1 MKLHEEER
9 VMEIAT
15 ERAVF
20 NSAKETYRLLRQ
32 GERTKII
39 KFLESKG
46 LFVDKRGG
54 NGGENYTN
62 NGTLPKEYDLRN
74 WIWVTGKY
82 KDKGFLI
89 SLQAFDRDKESQ
101 NYHVLMD
108 RIGICVYDKEQNKP
122 NYFDIMEVTNLDL
135 PLGKR
140 DLNMLYNLI
149 VTKAK

>member
-1 MKLHEEER
+1 MKLS
-9 VMEIAT
+9 T
-15 ERAVF
+15 ESELFKNV
-20 NSAKETYRLLRQ
+20 KETYRLLRME
-32 GERTKII
+32 ERIKIMDY
-39 KFLESKG
+39 LENRG
-46 LFVDKRGG
+46 LTIVRKSG

-89 SLQAFDRDKESQ
+89 SLQAFDRDKDSQ

>member
-1 MKLHEEER
+1 MKLS
-9 VMEIAT
+9 T
-15 ERAVF
+15 ESELFKNV
-20 NSAKETYRLLRQ
+20 KETYRLLRME
-32 GERTKII
+32 ERIKIMDY
-39 KFLESKG
+39 LENKG
-46 LFVDKRGG
+46 LTIVRKSG

-89 SLQAFDRDKESQ
+89 SLQAFDRDKDSQ

-149 VTKAK
+149 VTKVK

>member
-1 MKLHEEER
+1 MKLS
-9 VMEIAT
+9 T
-15 ERAVF
+15 ESELFKNV
-20 NSAKETYRLLRQ
+20 KETYRLLRME
-32 GERTKII
+32 ERIKIMDY
-39 KFLESKG
+39 LENKG
-46 LFVDKRGG
+46 LTIVRKSG

-89 SLQAFDRDKESQ
+89 SLQAFDRDKDSQ

-108 RIGICVYDKEQNKP
+108 RIGICVYDKEQTKP

-149 VTKAK
+149 VTKVK

>member
-1 MKLHEEER
+1 MKLS
-9 VMEIAT
+9 T
-15 ERAVF
+15 ESELFKNV
-20 NSAKETYRLLRQ
+20 KETYRLLRME
-32 GERTKII
+32 ERIKIMDY
-39 KFLESKG
+39 LENRG
-46 LFVDKRGG
+46 LTIVRKSG

-122 NYFDIMEVTNLDL
+122 NYFDIMEVTDLDL

-140 DLNMLYNLI
+140 DLNLLYNLI

>member
-1 MKLHEEER
+1 MKLS
-9 VMEIAT
+9 T
-15 ERAVF
+15 ESELFKNV
-20 NSAKETYRLLRQ
+20 KETYRLLRME
-32 GERTKII
+32 ERIKIMDY
-39 KFLESKG
+39 LENRG
-46 LFVDKRGG
+46 LTIVRKSG

-122 NYFDIMEVTNLDL
+122 NYFDIMEATNLDL

>member
-1 MKLHEEER
+1 
-9 VMEIAT
+9 MEIAT
-15 ERAVF
+15 ESELFKNV
-20 NSAKETYRLLRQ
+20 KETYRLLRME
-32 GERTKII
+32 ERIKIMDY
-39 KFLESKG
+39 LENKG
-46 LFVDKRGG
+46 LTIVRKSG

-89 SLQAFDRDKESQ
+89 SLQAFDRDKGSQ

-149 VTKAK
+149 VTKVK

>member
-1 MKLHEEER
+1 MKLS
-9 VMEIAT
+9 T
-15 ERAVF
+15 ESELFKNV
-20 NSAKETYRLLRQ
+20 KETYRLLRME
-32 GERTKII
+32 ERIKIMDY
-39 KFLESKG
+39 LENRG
-46 LFVDKRGG
+46 LTIVRKSG

>member
-1 MKLHEEER
+1 MKLS
-9 VMEIAT
+9 T
-15 ERAVF
+15 ESELFKNV
-20 NSAKETYRLLRQ
+20 KETYRLLRME
-32 GERTKII
+32 ERIKIMDY
-39 KFLESKG
+39 LENKG
-46 LFVDKRGG
+46 LTIVRKSG

-89 SLQAFDRDKESQ
+89 SLQAFDRDKGSQ

-149 VTKAK
+149 VTKVK

>member
-1 MKLHEEER
+1 MKLS
-9 VMEIAT
+9 T
-15 ERAVF
+15 ESELFKNV
-20 NSAKETYRLLRQ
+20 KETYRLLRME
-32 GERTKII
+32 ERIKIMDY
-39 KFLESKG
+39 LENRG
-46 LFVDKRGG
+46 LTIVRKSG

-89 SLQAFDRDKESQ
+89 SLQAFDRDKDSQ

-140 DLNMLYNLI
+140 DLNLLYNLI

>member
-1 MKLHEEER
+1 MKLHEGGKG
-9 VMEIAT
+9 MKLST
-15 ERAVF
+15 ESELFKNV
-20 NSAKETYRLLRQ
+20 KETYRLLRME
-32 GERTKII
+32 ERIKIMDY
-39 KFLESKG
+39 LENRG
-46 LFVDKRGG
+46 LTIVRKSG

-89 SLQAFDRDKESQ
+89 SLQAFDRDKDSQ

>member
-1 MKLHEEER
+1 MKLS
-9 VMEIAT
+9 T
-15 ERAVF
+15 ESELFKNV
-20 NSAKETYRLLRQ
+20 KETYRLLRME
-32 GERTKII
+32 ERIKIMDY
-39 KFLESKG
+39 LENRG
-46 LFVDKRGG
+46 LTIVRKSG

-140 DLNMLYNLI
+140 DLNLLYNLI
-149 VTKAK
+149 VTKAKGEISLRKSA

>member
-1 MKLHEEER
+1 MKLS
-9 VMEIAT
+9 T
-15 ERAVF
+15 ESELFKNV
-20 NSAKETYRLLRQ
+20 KETYRLLRME
-32 GERTKII
+32 ERIKIMDY
-39 KFLESKG
+39 LENRG
-46 LFVDKRGG
+46 LTIVRKSG

-122 NYFDIMEVTNLDL
+122 NYFDILEVTNLDL

-140 DLNMLYNLI
+140 DLNLLYNLI

>member
-1 MKLHEEER
+1 MKLS
-9 VMEIAT
+9 T
-15 ERAVF
+15 ESELFKNV
-20 NSAKETYRLLRQ
+20 KETYRLLRME
-32 GERTKII
+32 ERIKIMDY
-39 KFLESKG
+39 LENRG
-46 LFVDKRGG
+46 LTIVRKSG

-140 DLNMLYNLI
+140 DLNLLYNLI
-149 VTKAK
+149 VTKEK

>member
-1 MKLHEEER
+1 MKLS
-9 VMEIAT
+9 T
-15 ERAVF
+15 ESELFKNV
-20 NSAKETYRLLRQ
+20 KETYRLLRME
-32 GERTKII
+32 ERIKIMDY
-39 KFLESKG
+39 LENRG
-46 LFVDKRGG
+46 LTIVRKGG

-89 SLQAFDRDKESQ
+89 SLQAFDRDKDSQ

-149 VTKAK
+149 VTKVK

>member
-1 MKLHEEER
+1 M
-9 VMEIAT
+9 
-15 ERAVF
+15 
-20 NSAKETYRLLRQ
+20 RQ

>member
-1 MKLHEEER
+1 MKLS
-9 VMEIAT
+9 T
-15 ERAVF
+15 ESELFKNV
-20 NSAKETYRLLRQ
+20 KETYRLLRME
-32 GERTKII
+32 ERIKIMDY
-39 KFLESKG
+39 LENRG
-46 LFVDKRGG
+46 LTIVRKSG

-89 SLQAFDRDKESQ
+89 SFQAFDRDKDSQ

-140 DLNMLYNLI
+140 DLNLLYNLI

>member
-1 MKLHEEER
+1 MKLS
-9 VMEIAT
+9 T
-15 ERAVF
+15 ESELFKNV
-20 NSAKETYRLLRQ
+20 KETYRLLRME
-32 GERTKII
+32 ERIKIMDY
-39 KFLESKG
+39 LENRG
-46 LFVDKRGG
+46 LTIVRKSG

-108 RIGICVYDKEQNKP
+108 RIGICVYDKAQNKP

>member
-1 MKLHEEER
+1 MKLS
-9 VMEIAT
+9 T
-15 ERAVF
+15 ESELFKNV
-20 NSAKETYRLLRQ
+20 KETYRLLRME
-32 GERTKII
+32 ERIKIMDY
-39 KFLESKG
+39 LENRG
-46 LFVDKRGG
+46 LTIVRKSG

-89 SLQAFDRDKESQ
+89 SLQAFDRDKASL

-108 RIGICVYDKEQNKP
+108 IIGICVYDKYFNKP

-140 DLNMLYNLI
+140 DLNLLYNLI

>member
-1 MKLHEEER
+1 MKLS
-9 VMEIAT
+9 T
-15 ERAVF
+15 ESELFKNV
-20 NSAKETYRLLRQ
+20 KETYRLLRME
-32 GERTKII
+32 ERIKIMDY
-39 KFLESKG
+39 LENRG
-46 LFVDKRGG
+46 LTIVRKSG

-74 WIWVTGKY
+74 WIWVTGEY
-82 KDKGFLI
+82 KDKKFLV
-89 SLQAFDRDKESQ
+89 SLQAFDRDKGSQ

-149 VTKAK
+149 VTKVK

>member
-1 MKLHEEER
+1 MKLS
-9 VMEIAT
+9 T
-15 ERAVF
+15 ESELFKNV
-20 NSAKETYRLLRQ
+20 KETYRLLRME
-32 GERTKII
+32 ERIKIMDY
-39 KFLESKG
+39 LEN
-46 LFVDKRGG
+46 RGRTIVRKSG

-89 SLQAFDRDKESQ
+89 SLQAFDRDKASQ

-140 DLNMLYNLI
+140 DLNLLYNLI

>member
-1 MKLHEEER
+1 MKLS
-9 VMEIAT
+9 T
-15 ERAVF
+15 ESELFKNV
-20 NSAKETYRLLRQ
+20 KETYRLLRME
-32 GERTKII
+32 ERIKIMDY
-39 KFLESKG
+39 LENRG
-46 LFVDKRGG
+46 LTIVRKSG

-140 DLNMLYNLI
+140 DLNLLYNLI

>member
-1 MKLHEEER
+1 
-9 VMEIAT
+9 MEIAT

-20 NSAKETYRLLRQ
+20 HSAKETYRLLRQ

>member
-1 MKLHEEER
+1 MKLS
-9 VMEIAT
+9 T
-15 ERAVF
+15 ESELFKNV
-20 NSAKETYRLLRQ
+20 KETYRLLRME
-32 GERTKII
+32 ERIKIMDY
-39 KFLESKG
+39 LENRG
-46 LFVDKRGG
+46 LTIVRKSG

-89 SLQAFDRDKESQ
+89 SLQAFDRDKDSQ

-149 VTKAK
+149 VTKVK

>member
-1 MKLHEEER
+1 MKLS
-9 VMEIAT
+9 T
-15 ERAVF
+15 ESELFKNV
-20 NSAKETYRLLRQ
+20 KETYRLLRME
-32 GERTKII
+32 ERIKIMDY
-39 KFLESKG
+39 LENRG
-46 LFVDKRGG
+46 LTIVRKSG

-89 SLQAFDRDKESQ
+89 SLQAFDRDKDSQ

-108 RIGICVYDKEQNKP
+108 RIGICVYDKEQNTP

-149 VTKAK
+149 VTKVK

>member
-15 ERAVF
+15 ESELFKNV
-20 NSAKETYRLLRQ
+20 KETYRLLRME
-32 GERTKII
+32 ERIKIMDY
-39 KFLESKG
+39 LENKG
-46 LFVDKRGG
+46 LTIVRKSG

-89 SLQAFDRDKESQ
+89 SLQAFDRDKGSQ

-149 VTKAK
+149 VTKVK

>member
-1 MKLHEEER
+1 MEER
-9 VMEIAT
+9 I
-15 ERAVF
+15 
-20 NSAKETYRLLRQ
+20 
-32 GERTKII
+32 KIMDY
-39 KFLESKG
+39 LENRG
-46 LFVDKRGG
+46 LTIVRKSG

-140 DLNMLYNLI
+140 DLNLLYNLI

>member
-1 MKLHEEER
+1 
-9 VMEIAT
+9 MEIAT

-62 NGTLPKEYDLRN
+62 NGTLPKEYDLRS

-140 DLNMLYNLI
+140 DLNLLYNLI

>member
-1 MKLHEEER
+1 MKLS
-9 VMEIAT
+9 T
-15 ERAVF
+15 ESELLKNV
-20 NSAKETYRLLRQ
+20 KETYRLLRME
-32 GERTKII
+32 ERIKIMDY
-39 KFLESKG
+39 LENRG
-46 LFVDKRGG
+46 LTIVRKSG

-149 VTKAK
+149 VTKVK

>member
-1 MKLHEEER
+1 
-9 VMEIAT
+9 MEIAT

-62 NGTLPKEYDLRN
+62 NGTLPKEYDLRI

>member
-1 MKLHEEER
+1 MKLS
-9 VMEIAT
+9 T
-15 ERAVF
+15 ESELFKNV
-20 NSAKETYRLLRQ
+20 KETYRLLRME
-32 GERTKII
+32 ERIKIMDY
-39 KFLESKG
+39 LENRG
-46 LFVDKRGG
+46 LTIVRKSG

-149 VTKAK
+149 VTKVK

>member
-1 MKLHEEER
+1 MKLS
-9 VMEIAT
+9 T
-15 ERAVF
+15 ESELFKNV
-20 NSAKETYRLLRQ
+20 KETYRLLRME
-32 GERTKII
+32 ERIKIMDY
-39 KFLESKG
+39 LENRG
-46 LFVDKRGG
+46 LTIVRKRG

-89 SLQAFDRDKESQ
+89 SLQAFDRDKDSQ

-149 VTKAK
+149 VTKVK

>member
-1 MKLHEEER
+1 MKLS
-9 VMEIAT
+9 T
-15 ERAVF
+15 ESELFKNV
-20 NSAKETYRLLRQ
+20 KETYRLLRME
-32 GERTKII
+32 ERIKIMDY
-39 KFLESKG
+39 LENRG
-46 LFVDKRGG
+46 LTIVRKSG

-149 VTKAK
+149 VTKEK

>member
-1 MKLHEEER
+1 MKLS
-9 VMEIAT
+9 T
-15 ERAVF
+15 ESELFKNV
-20 NSAKETYRLLRQ
+20 KETYRLLRME
-32 GERTKII
+32 ERIKIMDY
-39 KFLESKG
+39 LENRG
-46 LFVDKRGG
+46 LTIVRKSG

-89 SLQAFDRDKESQ
+89 SLQAFDRDKGSQ

-149 VTKAK
+149 VTKVK